1 MTDPTWGDPNEPSLY
16 YLDTD
21 TNLIW
26 GLQVEGDW
34 SSYVVVGTMD
44 GTTVTP
50 GVPEGLTATAGF
62 KLVGLTW
69 TRPGMADLDHYE
81 VRYSPDLAGVP
92 DPDGWTVMQTK
103 STSIVISPLEADVLY
118 WFEVRAVDVNGGV
131 VTSIADPTVVDAAAN
146 GEAGWTAA
154 VSATPTL
161 LGAADMAFNSVVTAF
176 LDTGTLSADAITTGT
191 LSVGAPGQNAAID
204 VFDSSGRLTAH
215 WDDKG
220 LLIIDPLNTARAI
233 WITAG
238 YMRVTAAFT
247 GDVNTTVWS
256 NSVTAE
262 GINASSITFGVAPG
276 GHNSIPNAGFELTPF
291 AVLSNKVWTS
301 AADWATGL
309 SQVNVN
315 VAGTSLTLTT
325 ATY

>member
-1 MTDPTWGDPNEPSLY
+1 VTDPTWGDPNEPSLY

-34 SSYVVVGTMD
+34 SSYEVVGTMD

-50 GVPEGLTATAGF
+50 GVPEGLTAIPGF
-62 KLVGLTW
+62 QLVGLTW

-103 STSIVISPLEADVLY
+103 STSIVISPLAADILY
-118 WFEVRAVDVNGGV
+118 WFQVRAVDVNGGV
-131 VTSIADPTVVDAAAN
+131 VTSDVDSTVVTAQDN
-146 GEAGWTAA
+146 PEAGWADA

-161 LGAADMAFNSVVTAF
+161 IGSADMAFNSVVTAF
-176 LDTGTLSADAITTGT
+176 LDTGELSADQIKTGT
-191 LSVGAPGQNAAID
+191 LSVGAPGQNAQID
-204 VFDSSGRLTAH
+204 VFDAGGALTAR
-215 WDDKG
+215 WDANG
-220 LLIIDPLNTARAI
+220 LIIIDPLNPARAI
-233 WITAG
+233 WLASG
-238 YMRVTAAFT
+238 NMRVSAAFT

-262 GINASSITFGVAPG
+262 GINATNITFGVAPG

-291 AVLSNKVWTS
+291 AILTSKVWTS